1 MLNKFL
7 TSLLTA
13 VMLLECIPA
22 VGFAETKP
30 DVGAAQTSSEEIIEP
45 IKEYIPEDEEIIEYK
60 PTEENGG
67 ISLMA
72 SIFSPEYFE
81 TNKADVWAWSKYGS
95 DSTYKNSKHIHTYK
109 TKGTVL
115 KMVSSKENK
124 SGNMWYKDT
133 DGRWVWSG
141 NLKKHSHK
149 ANSPS
154 TKKWYEHYNN
164 TKHEYHTE
172 TAAKVCTGKSCD
184 KVYEK
189 KSSTKQKQK
198 HEWVNAGQCKQCGY
212 KFKLNYDEYWF
223 EKEYMALKNIT
234 LRKEPY
240 SDAAAMST
248 KYSQYDLVTIV
259 GEAENAHENKWYK
272 TSSGG
277 WIYSANIEKHSHTFS
292 NHTGKCVC
300 GKKDSYKEKSKVEE
314 FFQLTK
320 ETTLRDMPF
329 PGATAK
335 GTYAK
340 EHVFKINAY
349 SYDGITYWKPTWYR
363 TTDNKWIPAGNLTE
377 HKHKYT
383 GGFCDYAGCGDEFKI
398 KEEKLNSSGK
408 AEIYET
414 VGSGRVVRVGPYDV
428 RAVKETIPEKYQ
440 IVKVTHK
447 AENAHENLW
456 YKTEN
461 GGWIYSG
468 NIQKHSHHIK
478 TGKCTSKGCSYIHG
492 IKPVTIAKKY
502 FETNKADVPAYN
514 KPYDD
519 SGVAKKYD
527 KSKTVIVA
535 DAEFDNYYKH
545 TWYRT
550 TEGYWIYEG
559 NLEEHEH
566 EFNAGTCKSCYAVE
580 PIEVTNLSATVY
592 VTKNDN
598 VPVWKLPYSN
608 SGKITTLSKKGTTV
622 VIIGEASNKYGRKWN
637 KTSDGYWIYSENIKK
652 QSKSS
657 NTQSGQN
664 KVNTYTLQ
672 VVDTDNKPIDCAI
685 ITFGDAMLSTNE
697 KGYADVAKP
706 LGCVYLKVIA
716 GGFETYEVFSYNM
729 KKEMHDK
736 IVLAKSG
743 KDELTKAILKYN
755 KTETDLRLYEKTINQ
770 AEHNSDYNKYVNF
783 DIELASNVSNIKEF
797 QLVQGSKVK
806 YRSSDG
812 IFKSLTA
819 NGFDKDKAIYVKVI
833 DSNSKTRVNRKLLL
847 NVVHKV
853 SDVPDT
859 ISLGKSIAISLPE
872 SAPFP
877 FQGLKIELDCPV
889 LPLDVTVNT
898 DIIRIGINFKAYDG
912 TKSPEDNEKAWDYL
926 KRMNKGKFKEF
937 YKKNAMKDNNKLKPD
952 DLSFDVKFG
961 GYLEGGL
968 KDNHFAGRLFVMLSA
983 GVSKEF
989 QFTAPVIP
997 IPLVF
1002 ELAIEGS
1009 AQADG
1014 TIKINKYAVIE
1025 DASLDITI
1033 EGAITLYLG
1042 IGMAGFF
1049 SVGAYGQG
1057 TVTADIPI
1065 LPKPMIEAVYAS
1077 ANFGVKAKLFGK
1089 DAFNVKVIQLGNYY
1103 LYKNSDTLSLMDSG
1117 PPMTYNDIVD
1127 ELTDMERYRTMDRSY
1142 LEERSGW
1149 YEDTQ
1154 KETIS
1159 LMSEGDEEITED
1171 GESQDVENN
1180 VVLSKFDFEVMQ
1192 SNTYTDIKPQVVSCD
1207 GVIMMVYADDNAQRS
1222 EHDRTMLV
1230 YSIYNEAT
1238 EKWLEPKAIC
1248 DDSTA
1253 DYNFSVSSNG
1263 ESIYIV
1269 WQNAN
1274 SLNDADWN
1282 LEEIGKNTD
1291 LYVAKFD
1298 SVMQSFTNV
1307 ERITKDNNVCEMM
1320 PRVSGVGGE
1329 TVVTWFVN
1337 SADDVFGIKGT
1348 NDVYYAKKAEEEY
1361 APEEEYYVDS
1371 SAVTDEEVDE
1381 ESIPDTESVPD
1392 GFVAVEEPEETV
1404 AEWIAQKATENQ
1416 PQITSLAVGYM
1427 YEDGYIAFTID
1438 EDRDLST
1445 IDDQMIKLIKTN
1457 TNTENEII
1465 SYTDKAMNVEFTT
1478 VYGDPALTW
1487 FNQGYIY
1494 YSIDP
1499 EYEPIILYNDAQIP
1513 NNEYHIISADSGDMA
1528 VLYTIRQESKA
1539 EAYVILHDGDTY
1551 EWGLPVKVTQQD
1563 KYIQNFNG
1571 AYYDDMIV
1579 SVFNQ
1584 TDVTQETLFEKNNLC
1599 CALIGERNDLV
1610 IRNVIFDD
1618 LDLQPLTTYPV
1629 TVEVTNNGTV
1639 RCEAIR
1645 LLMTADGHTVTE
1657 EVRDTLIRPGETIT
1671 LETSVTMPEEVKK
1684 QTYAVS
1690 VEQDTNIDADISNNR
1705 AEFTA
1710 GSAFFIIEAQ
1720 RSVED
1725 ERNLIYVTVTNKG
1738 YEASGGSLVLYD
1750 DNYNIEK
1757 ILSENIDEIGYNET
1771 YNCTIEI
1778 PPEDFGDSMYKSFI
1792 IGIIPFAEQSNKE
1805 YNTVSVFMKNAVAIE
1820 DPVIDAEAELIDASA
1835 TDEISLMSEFKQKV
1849 SGRVRNETEYDIES
1863 CKVLVTAYDERG
1875 IYIDTVISDAS
1886 AAAGDEIEFYAEF
1899 DTELAV
1905 STVKVTLIDAITMEP
1920 LSDYKET
1927 KLETADAQMFAEDD
1941 SDIYYEIV
1949 EGEEI

>member
-7 TSLLTA
+7 TSLLTV
-13 VMLLECIPA
+13 VMLLECMPA
-22 VGFAETKP
+22 VGFAETQPKAVYA
-30 DVGAAQTSSEEIIEP
+30 DSQDEEIIEP

-60 PTEENGG
+60 PAEEEGG
-67 ISLMA
+67 IQLMA

-81 TNKADVWAWSKYGS
+81 TNKADVWAWSTYGS
-95 DSTYKNSKHIHTYK
+95 DSTYKNSEHIHTYK

-115 KMVSSKENK
+115 KMVSSKNNK
-124 SGNMWYKDT
+124 SGNMWYKDS

-198 HEWVNAGQCKQCGY
+198 HEWVNAGKCKQCGY
-212 KFKLNYDEYWF
+212 KFKLNYDDYWF
-223 EKEYMALKNIT
+223 DKEYMALKNIT

-240 SDAAAMST
+240 SDADAMSI
-248 KYSQYDLVTIV
+248 KYNKYDLITIV
-259 GEAENAHENKWYK
+259 GEAENAHENLWYK

-277 WIYSANIEKHSHTFS
+277 WIYCANIEKHSHEFS
-292 NHTGKCVC
+292 SHTGKCVC
-300 GKKDSYKEKSKVEE
+300 GKKDTYTDKSKVEE
-314 FFQLTK
+314 YFQLTK

-329 PGATAK
+329 PGATDK
-335 GTYAK
+335 GTYK
-340 EHVFKINAY
+340 KDHVFRINGY
-349 SYDGITYWKPTWYR
+349 SFDGIAYWNPTWYR
-363 TTDNKWIPAGNLTE
+363 TTDNKWIPADNLKKHE
-377 HKHKYT
+377 HKYN
-383 GGFCDYAGCGDEFKI
+383 GGLCEYSGCGYEFKI
-398 KEEKLNSSGK
+398 TEEKLNSSGK

-414 VGSGRVVRVGPYDV
+414 VGTGRVVRVGPYDV
-428 RAVKETIPEKYQ
+428 RAVKETLPEKYQ

-447 AENAHENLW
+447 AKNAHKNLW

-468 NIQKHSHHIK
+468 NIQKHEHHIK
-478 TGKCTSKGCSYIHG
+478 TGKCTSNGCGYVHG
-492 IKPVTIAKKY
+492 IKPVTITKTY
-502 FETNKADVPAYN
+502 FETTKANVPAYN

-519 SGVAKKYD
+519 SGAAKTYS
-527 KSKTVIVA
+527 KSKTVVVA
-535 DAEFDNYYKH
+535 DAEFDNYYRH

-550 TEGYWIYEG
+550 TDGYWVYEG
-559 NLEEHEH
+559 NLDPHEH
-566 EFNAGTCKSCYAVE
+566 DFDAGICKTCKALE
-580 PIEVTNLSATVY
+580 PIEVTNMSATVY
-592 VTKNDN
+592 VTKKDK
-598 VPVWKLPYSN
+598 VPVWKMPYSG
-608 SGKITTLSKKGTTV
+608 SGKKTTLEKEGTTV
-622 VIIGEASNKYGRKWN
+622 VITGETNNKYNRKWY
-637 KTSDGYWIYSENIKK
+637 KTSDGYWIYSDNIKK

-672 VVDTDNKPIDCAI
+672 VVDTDNKP
-685 ITFGDAMLSTNE
+685 
-697 KGYADVAKP
+697 VAKAKVSFGEVTTETNAKGSVEFNIP
-706 LGCVYLKVIA
+706 NGCVYLKITA
-716 GGFETYEVFSYNM
+716 DKFETYENFSYEM

-736 IVLAKSG
+736 IILARTG

-755 KTETDLRLYEKTINQ
+755 KTETDIRLYEKTVNQ
-770 AEHNSDYNKYVNF
+770 AEHNSDLNKYVNF
-783 DIELASNVSNIKEF
+783 DIELATNVSNVKEY
-797 QLVQGSKVK
+797 QLVQGGKVK
-806 YRSSDG
+806 YRSENG
-812 IFKSLTA
+812 VFKTLAAT
-819 NGFDKDKAIYVKVI
+819 GFEKDKAVYAKVI
-833 DSNSKTRVNRKLLL
+833 DTESKTRVNRKLLL

-859 ISLGKSIAISLPE
+859 MSLGKNISLSLPE

-898 DIIRIGINFKAYDG
+898 DIIRIGINFKAYDKD
-912 TKSPEDNEKAWDYL
+912 KSPAENEKTWDYL
-926 KRMNKGKFKEF
+926 KRLNKGKFKEF

-952 DLSFDVKFG
+952 DLSFNVKFG

-968 KDNHFAGRLFVMLSA
+968 KDNHFTGRLFIMVSA

-1002 ELAIEGS
+1002 ELGIEGS

-1025 DASLDITI
+1025 DSSLELTI

-1057 TVTADIPI
+1057 TVTAEIPV
-1065 LPKPMIEAVYAS
+1065 LPKPGIDAVYAS

-1089 DAFNVKVIQLGNYY
+1089 DAFNVKVIQLGNFY

-1117 PPMTYNDIVD
+1117 PPVAMTYNDIVS

-1149 YEDTQ
+1149 YDDTQ
-1154 KETIS
+1154 EEALS
-1159 LMSEGDEEITED
+1159 LMSEGNEEITED
-1171 GESQDVENN
+1171 AESSEVENN
-1180 VVLSKFDFEVMQ
+1180 VVLSSFDFEVMQ

-1238 EKWLEPKAIC
+1238 EKWQEPKAIY
-1248 DDSTA
+1248 DDGTA
-1253 DYNFSVSSNG
+1253 DYNFSVNSNG
-1263 ESIYIV
+1263 ENIYIV

-1274 SLNDADWN
+1274 SLNNADWN
-1282 LEEIGKNTD
+1282 ISEIAKNTD

-1298 SVMQSFTNV
+1298 SVMRSFTNV
-1307 ERITKDNNVCEMM
+1307 ERVTKDNDECEMM
-1320 PRVSGVGGE
+1320 PRISGIGGE
-1329 TVVTWFVN
+1329 TVITWFVN
-1337 SADDVFGIKGT
+1337 SADDVFGIEGT
-1348 NDVYYAKKAEEEY
+1348 NDVCYAKKAEEEY
-1361 APEEEYYVDS
+1361 APEEDYYVDTS
-1371 SAVTDEEVDE
+1371 FVTDEEVDE
-1381 ESIPDTESVPD
+1381 ETVPDTETVPD
-1392 GFVAVEEPEETV
+1392 GFVAVEEPEEPV
-1404 AEWIAQKATENQ
+1404 AEWVTEKATENQ
-1416 PQITSLAVGYM
+1416 PQITSLAVGYI

-1445 IDDQMIKLIKTN
+1445 IDDQMIKLIDTN
-1457 TNTENEII
+1457 DNTLIN
-1465 SYTDKAMNVEFTT
+1465 YTDKAMNVEFTT

-1499 EYEPIILYNDAQIP
+1499 EYAPVILYNGAAIP
-1513 NNEYHIISADSGDMA
+1513 NNEYHIISSESGDMA
-1528 VLYTIRQESKA
+1528 VLYTIRQESKS

-1618 LDLQPLTTYPV
+1618 IDLEPLTTYPV
-1629 TVEVTNNGTV
+1629 IVEVTNNGTV
-1639 RCEAIR
+1639 RCESVR

-1657 EVRDTLIRPGETIT
+1657 EVRDILIRPGETVT
-1671 LETSVTMPEEVKK
+1671 LEASVTMPEEIKK

-1710 GSAFFIIEAQ
+1710 GSAFFMIEAQ
-1720 RSVED
+1720 RSVD
-1725 ERNLIYVTVTNKG
+1725 DGRNLIYVTVTNKG

-1750 DNYNIEK
+1750 ENYNIEK
-1757 ILSENIDEIGYNET
+1757 TLSENIDEIGYNET

-1805 YNTVSVFMKNAVAIE
+1805 YNTISVFMKNATAIE
-1820 DPVIDAEAELIDASA
+1820 DPVIEADAELTEAEDA
-1835 TDEISLMSEFKQKV
+1835 EGISLMSEFKQRI
-1849 SGRVRNETEYDIES
+1849 SGKVRNETENDIES
-1863 CKVLVTAYDERG
+1863 CKVLITAYDERG

-1899 DTELAV
+1899 DTDVTVAR
-1905 STVKVTLIDAITMEP
+1905 VKVTLIDAVTMEP
-1920 LSDYKET
+1920 LCDYRETELLSADVELTESDE
-1927 KLETADAQMFAEDD
+1927 
-1941 SDIYYEIV
+1941 SDIYYDIV
-1949 EGEEI
+1949 EGEGI